1 LGLITHHTLVVEVS
15 YIMVAMVWLTILLP
29 REKYYHIDNHH
40 SCALHGRGF
49 SDDVVCRVVQFVV
62 LCDTF
67 VLMLHRSA
75 SRAE

>member
-1 LGLITHHTLVVEVS
+1 MGLITHHTLVVEVS
-15 YIMVAMVWLTILLP
+15 YIMVAMVCLTILLL

-40 SCALHGRGF
+40 SCALHGRSF
-49 SDDVVCRVVQFVV
+49 SDDVVLRVVQFVA

-67 VLMLHRSA
+67 ILMLHRYA